1 MTAIAPV
8 QVAPGVHRV
17 SVPLPFPPREVAAWL
32 IEGAE
37 GHTLVDT
44 GMDTPSARGALRD
57 GAARLGVTP
66 QSLTH
71 VVLTHAH
78 IDHYGLAGPVR
89 AWSGAQVALHARE
102 EELARRFV
110 DGWPQDRDLV
120 EASFRAGGVPD
131 EVGAALL
138 QASDRIHGGYVHFEP
153 DILLRG
159 DAGALPSGGG
169 WEWILTPGHSPG
181 HVTVYHPE
189 RRILIAGDHVLPRIS
204 PNIGAD
210 LYTVNPLADYL
221 ESLAR
226 LRELP
231 VDLVLPSHG
240 EPVHGPGRAGG
251 RHRRAPRGAQRR
263 HAGGAGPAADVV
275 PGGAAPVPGPA
286 ARQLPARPA
295 RDPRAPHL
303 PGEHRPRAPR
313 DAGWAGA
320 VDAGVTPFPPA
331 RSGERAGFY
340 PGVPHPPAPSPR
352 AALRLRVTR
361 AIVCAARGEGE
372 T

>member
-1 MTAIAPV
+1 VTAVAPV
-8 QVAPGVHRV
+8 EVAPGVHRV

-32 IEGAE
+32 IEGADG

-44 GMDTPSARGALRD
+44 GMDTPSARGALMH
-57 GAARLGVTP
+57 GAERLGVTP
-66 QSLTH
+66 RSLTH

-89 AWSGAQVALHARE
+89 AWSGAKVALHARE

-120 EASFRAGGVPD
+120 EANFHGSGVPA

-181 HVTVYHPE
+181 HVTVYHPG

-221 ESLAR
+221 ASLGR
-226 LRELP
+226 LRGLP
-231 VDLVLPSHG
+231 VELVLPSHG
-240 EPVHGPGRAGG
+240 EPFTDLAGRVDAIVAHHEE
-251 RHRRAPRGAQRR
+251 RNGATL
-263 HAGGAGPAADVV
+263 AALD
-275 PGGAAPVPGPA
+275 
-286 ARQLPARPA
+286 
-295 RDPRAPHL
+295 
-303 PGEHRPRAPR
+303 RPRTSFQ
-313 DAGWAGA
+313 
-320 VDAGVTPFPPA
+320 V
-331 RSGERAGFY
+331 
-340 PGVPHPPAPSPR
+340 
-352 AALRLRVTR
+352 ALRLFPDLPPENFLHGFRETR
-361 AIVCAARGEGE
+361 AHLIYLESVGQVSRETRDGRELWARG
-372 T
+372 